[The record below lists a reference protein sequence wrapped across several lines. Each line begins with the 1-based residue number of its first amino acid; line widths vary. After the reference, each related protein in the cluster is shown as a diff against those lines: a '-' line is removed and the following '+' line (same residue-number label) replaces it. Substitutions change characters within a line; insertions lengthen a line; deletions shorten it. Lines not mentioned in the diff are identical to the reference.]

1 MIRISIQT
9 MEGLG
14 MLIYVAMKS
23 AESIFYIDAML
34 NIVYFIL
41 KYLDSVVFLLGV
53 TAYFLTKEYPLFLV
67 FSLFWWYHNI

>member
-14 MLIYVAMKS
+14 MLIFVAMKS

-53 TAYFLTKEYPLFLV
+53 TAFF
-67 FSLFWWYHNI
+67 N

>member
-14 MLIYVAMKS
+14 MLIFVAMKS

-53 TAYFLTKEYPLFLV
+53 TAFF
-67 FSLFWWYHNI
+67 F

>member
-14 MLIYVAMKS
+14 MLIFVAMKS

-41 KYLDSVVFLLGV
+41 KFLYSVVFLLGV
-53 TAYFLTKEYPLFLV
+53 TAFFY
-67 FSLFWWYHNI
+67 

>member
-14 MLIYVAMKS
+14 MLIFVAMKS

-53 TAYFLTKEYPLFLV
+53 TAFF
-67 FSLFWWYHNI
+67 

>member
-14 MLIYVAMKS
+14 MLIFVAMKS

-41 KYLDSVVFLLGV
+41 KYLDSVVFLPGV
-53 TAYFLTKEYPLFLV
+53 TAFFY
-67 FSLFWWYHNI
+67 

>member
-9 MEGLG
+9 LEGLG
-14 MLIYVAMKS
+14 MLIFVAMKS

-53 TAYFLTKEYPLFLV
+53 TAFFY
-67 FSLFWWYHNI
+67 

>member
-14 MLIYVAMKS
+14 MLIFVAMKS

-53 TAYFLTKEYPLFLV
+53 TAFFY
-67 FSLFWWYHNI
+67 